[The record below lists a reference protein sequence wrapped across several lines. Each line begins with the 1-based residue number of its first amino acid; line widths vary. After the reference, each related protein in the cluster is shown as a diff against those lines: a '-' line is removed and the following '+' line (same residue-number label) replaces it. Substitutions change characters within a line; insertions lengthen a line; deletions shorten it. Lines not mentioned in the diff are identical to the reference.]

1 MRFFEAKLH
10 ERVGV
15 REQIEENLDTLNVIV
30 TTYTLAKQK
39 DDNKFLRRL
48 KPVVSAL
55 INCWFQIRCVYAYPV
70 ENRCACT
77 TKVTS

>member
-1 MRFFEAKLH
+1 MKFFAAKLN

-39 DDNKFLRRL
+39 DYNKFLRRL
-48 KPVVSAL
+48 KPVVSVL
-55 INCWFQIRCVYAYPV
+55 INC
-70 ENRCACT
+70 
-77 TKVTS
+77 